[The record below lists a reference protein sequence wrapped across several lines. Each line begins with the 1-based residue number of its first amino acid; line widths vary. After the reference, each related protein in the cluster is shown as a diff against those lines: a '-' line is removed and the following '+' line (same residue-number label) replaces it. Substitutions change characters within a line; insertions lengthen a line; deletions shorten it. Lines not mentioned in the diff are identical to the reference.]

1 MSTRLSLALLLLA
14 FTGCIDGSTPVN
26 VGATRGEPDATHS
39 TVEVVPDTG
48 VAADG
53 VSVALVK
60 VTVRDRNDRVLS
72 GVAVSF
78 TATGSG
84 NTLTQPPVT
93 DSSGLTQGSI
103 ASTRAETKTL
113 TVVVGS
119 GDRTV
124 ELTQHPDVTFVAGDA
139 SRLEFVTQPPG
150 SVRAG
155 EVFAPA
161 VHLRVLDAQ
170 GNVVT
175 APVDVTLTLEPA
187 ASGATL
193 GGTATRAT
201 LEGEASFDD
210 LAVTRAG
217 VGYTLVA
224 SGPGL
229 VSATS
234 TPFDVTA
241 GPADPTKTLVEV
253 SKSGVVADGTDFTVI
268 TVTVRDA
275 FDNPVPSQAVD
286 ISSTGSDNTLT
297 PSGSTSGADGT
308 VTATLSSTTAEVKT
322 IQATVN
328 GVVAPPTPQV
338 TFTSGTADQLVFVVQ
353 PPVQTVAGQTMAPAV
368 EVQALDAQGNRV
380 NSASFNVTLELEPT
394 TSGATLG
401 GTVTKALV
409 SGAVSFGDLNVKKAG
424 AGYTLRA
431 TASGVT
437 EALSNS
443 FTIVAG
449 PVDLTRTLV
458 QVSKGTVT
466 ADDSDFT
473 TITVT
478 SRDAFDNPVS
488 GQAVGLSVSG
498 TSNTLSADNGTSGSD
513 GTFSATLK
521 STKAE
526 LKTVSA
532 TLNGSAVS
540 PQPQVNFVSAT
551 ASRLSFV
558 VQPPTQTVAGQT
570 LAPAVQVEVLD
581 PQGNRV
587 TSANANVTLVLEP
600 VASGATLGGTTT
612 KTLVSGL
619 VDFSDLN
626 VQKAGTGYTLRAT
639 ATGLFDAVS
648 TVFDVSAGP
657 VDLSRTLV
665 EVSKATVT
673 ADGTDSTTI
682 KVTSRDSFDNAVSN
696 QAVGLTVSGT
706 SNTLSAA
713 SGNTGSDGTFSSTL
727 KSTKAEVKTVS
738 ATLNGTAVSPQ
749 PQVTFVSG
757 SGSRLAFVVHPPAQT
772 VAGQAMTPEVQVEV
786 LDAQGNRVTSTSANV
801 TLKLEPVASGATLGG
816 TTTKALAAG
825 LVSFSDL
832 NVQKAGTGYTLRA
845 TSVGLTD
852 AVSTAFDI
860 TAGPV
865 DLTRTLVQVSKTTV
879 TADGADFTTITVT
892 SRDSFDNPVSNQ
904 AVGLTV
910 SGTLNT
916 LSVASGNTGT
926 NGTFSATLKSSK
938 AEVKT
943 ITATVNGTAVSPQ
956 PQVTFVSGS
965 GSRLS
970 FVVQPPTQTVAGQTL
985 APAVQV
991 EVLDAQGNR
1000 VTSASANVTLTLGPV
1015 ASGATLGGTTTKAL
1029 ASGLVSFSDL
1039 NVQKAGTGYTLRA
1052 TAAGLTDAVST
1063 AFDITAGP
1071 VDLTR
1076 TLVQV
1081 SKTTV
1086 TADGADFTTITVT
1099 SRDSFD
1105 NPVSGQTVGL
1115 AVSGTFNTLAP
1126 TTGTT
1131 GTNGTFTATLK
1142 STKAESK
1149 TVSATLNSS
1158 PVSSQ
1163 PQVTFVSG
1171 TATRLAF
1178 VVQPPTSTG
1187 AGQTMTPAVQVEA
1200 LDAQGNRV
1208 ASASANVTLTLEPV
1222 ASGATLGGT
1231 TTKALAAGLVSFSDL
1246 NVQKAGTGYTLRATA
1261 SGLTD
1266 AVSTLFNITAGT
1278 VDLTRTLVQVS
1289 KTTVTADGAD
1299 FTTITVTSRD
1309 SFDNPVSN
1317 QAVGL
1322 TVSGTGNT
1330 LSVAS
1335 GNTVADGTFS
1345 ATLKSIK
1352 AEVKTIAATLNGT
1365 AVSPQPQVTFVAGT
1379 ASKLSFVVHPPSQ
1392 TVAGQTLAPAVQVE
1406 VLDVQGNRV
1415 TSASA
1420 NITLTLEPVA
1430 SGATLGGTTTKALA
1444 AGLVSFSDLNV
1455 QKAGTN
1461 YTLRATSAGLTDAVS
1476 TAFAITAG
1484 TVDLTRTLVQVSK
1497 TTVTADGADFTTITV
1512 TSRDSFDNPVS
1523 NQAVGL
1529 TVSGTNNTLS
1539 AASGSTDTNG
1549 TFSATLKST
1558 KAESKTVSA
1567 TVNGTAVSPQP
1578 QVTFVAGTATQL
1590 AFVVQPPTQTVAG
1603 QTLAPAVQVEAR
1615 DAQGNRVT
1623 SASANVAL
1631 TLEPV
1636 ASGATLGG
1644 TTTKALAAGLAS
1656 FGDLNVQKAGTNYTL
1671 RATSAGLTDAVST
1684 AFDIT
1689 AGTVDLTRTLVQ
1701 VSKTTVTADGTDSTT
1716 ITVTSR
1722 DSFDN
1727 PVSGQTVGLAV
1738 SGTSNTLSAASG
1750 TTGTNGT
1757 FTATL
1762 KSIKAEVKTV
1772 SATLNS
1778 SPVSSQPQ
1786 VTFVAGPAT
1795 RLAFVV
1801 QPPTSTGAGQ
1811 TMTPAVQ
1818 VEALDAQGNRV
1829 TSSTLS
1835 VTLAIEP
1842 VASGATLGGTTT
1854 KALASG
1860 VASFSDLKVQ
1870 KTGTGYTLRATATGL
1885 TDAVSSLFNI
1895 TAGPVDLSRTLVEV
1909 SKATV
1914 TADGT
1919 DSTTITVTS
1928 RDSFDNP
1935 VSGQAV
1941 ALTASGTN
1949 NTLVPTSGT
1958 TGTNGTFTATL
1969 KSIKAEVKTVSATV
1983 NGTAATAQPQ
1993 VTFVPGPAAKLAFVV
2008 QPPAQTGAGQTMTPA
2023 VQVEVLDAQGNRVTS
2038 STLSVMLA
2046 LEPAASGA
2054 TLSGTTTKAVVSGL
2068 VSFSD
2073 LSVRK
2078 AGTAY
2083 TLRATA
2089 TGLTDAV
2096 STPFNIVAGSVDL
2109 TRTLVEISKNTVTAD
2124 NTDFTTV
2131 TVTVRDAFDNP
2142 VSAQA
2147 VAFTVTGSGNTLSA
2161 ASGSTGTNG
2170 IFSAT
2175 LKSTKAEAK
2184 TISATVNGTAVSP
2197 QPQVTFVPGPAV
2209 KLAFVT
2215 QPPTQTVAGQVLAPA
2230 IDVEALD
2237 AQGNRVSS
2245 PNVSVTLVLEPTS
2258 SGATLGGTGTR
2269 ITASGVA
2276 SFGDL
2281 FIQKAGTGYTLRATA
2296 PGLTS
2301 AVSNPF
2307 NIVADVPSLPQT
2319 TVTLSKSTVAADNL
2333 DFTTITVTV
2342 RDAFGNPVSG
2352 QAVSLAVTGSDNILS
2367 STSGP
2372 TAADGTFS
2380 ATLKSIMAEIKTVSA
2395 TLNGNP
2401 IAQQPQVTFIPG
2413 PPVSLRFHTEPPLA
2427 VGAGQTMVPSVQVEV
2442 LDAQGN
2448 RATGSTAT
2456 IALAV
2461 EPTSSGATLGGTV
2474 SRAAVAGMATFD
2486 DLFVRQ
2492 AGTGYSLRAT
2502 SVGLSDGVSGLFSVI
2517 AGTPSLLTSTLTVA
2531 PASLAADNVAEATIT
2546 VTVKDS
2552 YGNPVSNQSVVLAVS
2567 GVNNTLTAS
2576 SGTSGTDGK
2585 FVAKLRSTTAE
2596 VKNVDAT
2603 AASLTLPTATVTF
2616 VAGPVSTLNLVAV
2629 PTQLEANGTDKTT
2642 LTATV
2647 EDSFGNR
2654 VPNVAITFTA
2664 TGSGNI
2670 FNPGDGNTDVNGQ
2683 RIAGLS
2689 STVTGVKTVT
2699 ATGAGK
2705 TGIATVTFLRPP
2717 AQVIN
2722 PVLVGSTASSCA
2734 TLQYTLT
2741 QAASSRAD
2749 VIVEYED
2756 NGVFKRATQA
2766 GSSTGSGVQGV
2777 ATSPTGVTHT
2787 FLWNSTADLP
2797 SSTATIR
2804 MRITAQVQGAL
2815 PSSGYINGVVM
2826 ANGMQFAAPGLVPA
2840 GTAPGLV
2847 ARADLNNDG
2856 KTDIVVGSAT
2866 SNDLQVLLGD
2876 GAGSFAAATPV
2887 TVGFP
2892 SSALV
2897 VWDVDGDGKM
2907 DVLTGGASNSN
2918 VYLLKG
2924 TGTGTFSAA
2933 TVATT
2938 LQGPAAGL
2946 VVGDFNRDGKV
2957 DLIAT
2962 STAGTVE
2969 VALATTAG
2977 VFGAPTRTTV
2987 GGSPQ
2992 AIATADLNL
3001 DARLDLIFVD
3011 PTQDVKVMLGT
3022 GSGTFGAVTPLG
3034 MGAGVTAHSVAD
3046 LNKDARPDV
3055 VAALGASGTVR
3066 VARGNGD
3073 GTFSLQTAITTGG
3086 QPAGLAVVDMD
3097 EDSNRDV
3104 VVTGVGSDVLILS
3117 GKSDGSLN
3125 TTPRVTPAGGP
3136 ATSVVV
3142 LDADRS
3148 GRQDIVA
3155 VRPASNG
3162 VAVLLSMQA
3171 DRCEAALNAGLHLQ
3185 VSPSPAASTVADL
3198 DGDGRPDLVVAVGG
3212 TTAGASALA
3221 VAKGRGNGSFSA
3233 FTTVS
3238 LGTTAL
3244 NPQGVTTGD
3253 FNGDGRLDLVSANQ
3267 SANTVSVLLDNGA
3280 GGYGTPATWNTGAG
3294 PKGMATADFDLDGKL
3309 DLVVANSTG
3318 SNVTVL
3324 YGNGDGTFP
3333 TSFNFNVGVS
3343 PQSLVVVDLNGDGK
3357 PDIATANFGGSSV
3370 TALRNNGGRSSTAFT
3385 SMGNT
3390 VAGYAPRAISAG
3402 DFNGDNKPD
3411 IVVVGNPSSVGAV
3424 SVMLGA
3430 GDGTLGSA
3438 ATTSA
3443 NPGTPEFKDP
3453 RGVVVGDFD
3462 QDGKLDVIAGNNTDV
3477 SVILLKGL
3485 GTGRFTIGSSTA
3497 TGTGI
3502 VDMVGS
3508 DVDGDGLPDLVGTL
3522 TADNRVFVLRSK
3534 GIGLPGPTAY
3544 PLQSVSGA
3552 VTGRGVTVVDL
3563 NKDGKP
3569 DVLTTN
3575 RSTNKLSLLFGD
3587 GTGNFLLSSTAPAVG
3602 TAPSFATTGDIDR
3615 DGNTDV
3621 VVTNNNSST
3630 PSISVLLGDGN
3641 GGLTKLATDLTY
3653 PVAPRSPLL
3662 VDFNSDGAPDLLAC
3676 GNAVYLRL
3684 NTGGGTFANYTTN
3697 TVGGAPQSEV
3707 VADFNLDGRPDVAV
3721 TNNASSAAVGV
3732 LLGNGAG
3739 GFVTPAKTQGLSGA
3753 GVALATADFD
3763 RDGKPDLAVTV
3774 TASTGVYDVK
3784 VIKGRGDGTFD
3795 STVWATLSFSAP
3807 SVAPEWI
3814 QATDFDGDGR
3824 ADIAVS
3830 APGVDAVIIWRG
3842 NGAGGFSAPSIWGST
3857 DQAQAATLADVN
3869 GDGLVDVVNG
3879 GFSLLGVLPG
3889 R

>member
-1 MSTRLSLALLLLA
+1 M
-14 FTGCIDGSTPVN
+14 
-26 VGATRGEPDATHS
+26 
-39 TVEVVPDTG
+39 
-48 VAADG
+48 
-53 VSVALVK
+53 
-60 VTVRDRNDRVLS
+60 
-72 GVAVSF
+72 
-78 TATGSG
+78 
-84 NTLTQPPVT
+84 
-93 DSSGLTQGSI
+93 
-103 ASTRAETKTL
+103 
-113 TVVVGS
+113 
-119 GDRTV
+119 
-124 ELTQHPDVTFVAGDA
+124 
-139 SRLEFVTQPPG
+139 
-150 SVRAG
+150 
-155 EVFAPA
+155 
-161 VHLRVLDAQ
+161 
-170 GNVVT
+170 
-175 APVDVTLTLEPA
+175 
-187 ASGATL
+187 
-193 GGTATRAT
+193 
-201 LEGEASFDD
+201 
-210 LAVTRAG
+210 
-217 VGYTLVA
+217 
-224 SGPGL
+224 
-229 VSATS
+229 
-234 TPFDVTA
+234 
-241 GPADPTKTLVEV
+241 
-253 SKSGVVADGTDFTVI
+253 
-268 TVTVRDA
+268 
-275 FDNPVPSQAVD
+275 
-286 ISSTGSDNTLT
+286 
-297 PSGSTSGADGT
+297 
-308 VTATLSSTTAEVKT
+308 
-322 IQATVN
+322 
-328 GVVAPPTPQV
+328 
-338 TFTSGTADQLVFVVQ
+338 
-353 PPVQTVAGQTMAPAV
+353 
-368 EVQALDAQGNRV
+368 LDAQGNRV
-380 NSASFNVTLELEPT
+380 TDSTTAIELSLEPVAY
-394 TSGATLG
+394 GATLG
-401 GTVTKALV
+401 GTSSRAVVGGVAYFDDLLLQQAGIGYSLHATAP
-409 SGAVSFGDLNVKKAG
+409 GFTEAVSTPFD
-424 AGYTLRA
+424 
-431 TASGVT
+431 VT
-437 EALSNS
+437 
-443 FTIVAG
+443 AG

-458 QVSKGTVT
+458 QVSKASVT
-466 ADDSDFT
+466 ADGSDST
-473 TITVT
+473 AITVT
-478 SRDAFDNPVS
+478 SRDSFDNSVSEQSVGVMVS
-488 GQAVGLSVSG
+488 GSR
-498 TSNTLSADNGTSGSD
+498 NTLSPVGGTTDSG

-526 LKTVSA
+526 IKTVSA
-532 TLNGSAVS
+532 TLNGTAVS

-558 VQPPTQTVAGQT
+558 VQPPAQTVAGQT

-581 PQGNRV
+581 SQGNRV
-587 TSANANVTLVLEP
+587 TSANGNVSLVLDP
-600 VASGATLGGTTT
+600 VTSGATLGGTTS
-612 KTLVSGL
+612 KALVLG
-619 VDFSDLN
+619 VANFSDLK
-626 VQKAGTGYTLRAT
+626 VQKTGMGYTLRAT

-648 TVFDVSAGP
+648 TAFDVSAGP

-665 EVSKATVT
+665 EVSKTTVT
-673 ADGTDSTTI
+673 ADGTDSTSI

-696 QAVGLTVSGT
+696 QAMGLTVSGT

-713 SGNTGSDGTFSSTL
+713 SGNTGSDGTFSATL

-738 ATLNGTAVSPQ
+738 ATLNGTAVSPR

-757 SGSRLAFVVHPPAQT
+757 SGSRLAFVVSPPAQT
-772 VAGQAMTPEVQVEV
+772 VAGQTLAPAVEVEV
-786 LDAQGNRVTSTSANV
+786 LDIQGNRVISASANV
-801 TLKLEPVASGATLGG
+801 MLKLEPVASGATLGG
-816 TTTKALAAG
+816 TTTQALASG
-825 LVSFSDL
+825 LASFSDL

-845 TSVGLTD
+845 TAAGLTD

-879 TADGADFTTITVT
+879 TADGTDFTTITVT
-892 SRDSFDNPVSNQ
+892 SRDSFDNPASNQ

-910 SGTLNT
+910 SGTSNT
-916 LSVASGNTGT
+916 LSAASGTTGP
-926 NGTFSATLKSSK
+926 NGTFSATLKSTK

-1000 VTSASANVTLTLGPV
+1000 VTSASANVTLTLEPV

-1086 TADGADFTTITVT
+1086 TADGTDSTTITVT

-1115 AVSGTFNTLAP
+1115 AVSGTLNTLSAAS
-1126 TTGTT
+1126 GTT

-1158 PVSSQ
+1158 PVS
-1163 PQVTFVSG
+1163 P
-1171 TATRLAF
+1171 
-1178 VVQPPTSTG
+1178 
-1187 AGQTMTPAVQVEA
+1187 
-1200 LDAQGNRV
+1200 
-1208 ASASANVTLTLEPV
+1208 
-1222 ASGATLGGT
+1222 
-1231 TTKALAAGLVSFSDL
+1231 
-1246 NVQKAGTGYTLRATA
+1246 
-1261 SGLTD
+1261 
-1266 AVSTLFNITAGT
+1266 
-1278 VDLTRTLVQVS
+1278 
-1289 KTTVTADGAD
+1289 
-1299 FTTITVTSRD
+1299 
-1309 SFDNPVSN
+1309 
-1317 QAVGL
+1317 
-1322 TVSGTGNT
+1322 
-1330 LSVAS
+1330 
-1335 GNTVADGTFS
+1335 
-1345 ATLKSIK
+1345 
-1352 AEVKTIAATLNGT
+1352 
-1365 AVSPQPQVTFVAGT
+1365 
-1379 ASKLSFVVHPPSQ
+1379 
-1392 TVAGQTLAPAVQVE
+1392 
-1406 VLDVQGNRV
+1406 
-1415 TSASA
+1415 
-1420 NITLTLEPVA
+1420 
-1430 SGATLGGTTTKALA
+1430 
-1444 AGLVSFSDLNV
+1444 
-1455 QKAGTN
+1455 
-1461 YTLRATSAGLTDAVS
+1461 
-1476 TAFAITAG
+1476 
-1484 TVDLTRTLVQVSK
+1484 
-1497 TTVTADGADFTTITV
+1497 
-1512 TSRDSFDNPVS
+1512 
-1523 NQAVGL
+1523 
-1529 TVSGTNNTLS
+1529 
-1539 AASGSTDTNG
+1539 
-1549 TFSATLKST
+1549 
-1558 KAESKTVSA
+1558 
-1567 TVNGTAVSPQP
+1567 
-1578 QVTFVAGTATQL
+1578 
-1590 AFVVQPPTQTVAG
+1590 
-1603 QTLAPAVQVEAR
+1603 
-1615 DAQGNRVT
+1615 
-1623 SASANVAL
+1623 
-1631 TLEPV
+1631 
-1636 ASGATLGG
+1636 
-1644 TTTKALAAGLAS
+1644 
-1656 FGDLNVQKAGTNYTL
+1656 
-1671 RATSAGLTDAVST
+1671 
-1684 AFDIT
+1684 
-1689 AGTVDLTRTLVQ
+1689 
-1701 VSKTTVTADGTDSTT
+1701 
-1716 ITVTSR
+1716 
-1722 DSFDN
+1722 
-1727 PVSGQTVGLAV
+1727 
-1738 SGTSNTLSAASG
+1738 
-1750 TTGTNGT
+1750 
-1757 FTATL
+1757 
-1762 KSIKAEVKTV
+1762 
-1772 SATLNS
+1772 
-1778 SPVSSQPQ
+1778 QPQ

-1801 QPPTSTGAGQ
+1801 NPPGQTGAGQ

-1829 TSSTLS
+1829 TSSMLS

-1885 TDAVSSLFNI
+1885 SDAVSTAFDI
-1895 TAGPVDLSRTLVEV
+1895 TAGPVDLSRTLVEL

-1941 ALTASGTN
+1941 ALTVSGTS
-1949 NTLVPTSGT
+1949 NTLSAASGT
-1958 TGTNGTFTATL
+1958 TGTNGTFSSTL

-1983 NGTAATAQPQ
+1983 NGTAASSQPQ
-1993 VTFVPGPAAKLAFVV
+1993 VTFIAGPATRLAFVV

-2023 VQVEVLDAQGNRVTS
+2023 VQVEVHDAQGNRVTV

-2054 TLSGTTTKAVVSGL
+2054 TLGGTTTKAVVSGL

-2089 TGLTDAV
+2089 TGLASAV
-2096 STPFNIVAGSVDL
+2096 STLFNIIAGPADL
-2109 TRTLVEISKNTVTAD
+2109 MRTLVEISKSTVTAD
-2124 NTDFTTV
+2124 VTDFTTI
-2131 TVTVRDAFDNP
+2131 TATVRDAFDNP
-2142 VSAQA
+2142 VFSQA
-2147 VAFTVTGSGNTLSA
+2147 VAFTVTGSGNVLSA
-2161 ASGSTGTNG
+2161 ASGSTGMNG
-2170 IFSAT
+2170 TFSST
-2175 LKSTKAEAK
+2175 FKSFKAEVK

-2215 QPPTQTVAGQVLAPA
+2215 QPPTQTVAGQTMTPA
-2230 IDVEALD
+2230 VKVEALD
-2237 AQGNRVSS
+2237 
-2245 PNVSVTLVLEPTS
+2245 TL
-2258 SGATLGGTGTR
+2258 
-2269 ITASGVA
+2269 
-2276 SFGDL
+2276 
-2281 FIQKAGTGYTLRATA
+2281 
-2296 PGLTS
+2296 
-2301 AVSNPF
+2301 
-2307 NIVADVPSLPQT
+2307 
-2319 TVTLSKSTVAADNL
+2319 
-2333 DFTTITVTV
+2333 
-2342 RDAFGNPVSG
+2342 
-2352 QAVSLAVTGSDNILS
+2352 
-2367 STSGP
+2367 
-2372 TAADGTFS
+2372 
-2380 ATLKSIMAEIKTVSA
+2380 
-2395 TLNGNP
+2395 
-2401 IAQQPQVTFIPG
+2401 
-2413 PPVSLRFHTEPPLA
+2413 
-2427 VGAGQTMVPSVQVEV
+2427 
-2442 LDAQGN
+2442 GN

-2552 YGNPVSNQSVVLAVS
+2552 YGNPVPNQSVVLAVS

-2670 FNPGDGNTDVNGQ
+2670 FNPGDGNTDANGQ

-2749 VIVEYED
+2749 VIVEYEE

-2766 GSSTGSGVQGV
+2766 GSTTGSGVQGV

-2804 MRITAQVQGAL
+2804 MRITAQLQGAL
-2815 PSSGYINGVVM
+2815 PSSVLLNGVVM
-2826 ANGMQFAAPGLVPA
+2826 ANGMQFAALGLLPA

-2856 KTDIVVGSAT
+2856 KTDLVVGSAT

-2876 GAGSFAAATPV
+2876 GAGSFGAATPV

-2907 DVLTGGASNSN
+2907 DVLTGGTANSN

-2938 LQGPAAGL
+2938 LQGPTAGL

-2992 AIATADLNL
+2992 TIATADLNL

-3022 GSGTFGAVTPLG
+3022 SSGTFGAVSPLG
-3034 MGAGVTAHSVAD
+3034 MGAGVTALGVAD

-3162 VAVLLSMQA
+3162 VAVLLSIQA

-3267 SANTVSVLLDNGA
+3267 SANTVSVLLDNGV
-3280 GGYGTPATWNTGAG
+3280 GGYGTPTTWNTGAS

-3309 DLVVANSTG
+3309 DLVVANSTA

-3343 PQSLVVVDLNGDGK
+3343 PQAVVVVDLNRDGK

-3390 VAGYAPRAISAG
+3390 VAGYTPRAIGTG

-3430 GDGTLGSA
+3430 GDGSLGSA

-3443 NPGTPEFKDP
+3443 TPSTPEFKDP

-3485 GTGRFTIGSSTA
+3485 GTGRFTIGPSTA
-3497 TGTGI
+3497 TGTSI

-3508 DVDGDGLPDLVGTL
+3508 DVDGDGLLDLVGTL
-3522 TADNRVFVLRSK
+3522 TVDNRVFVLRSK
-3534 GIGLPGPTAY
+3534 SIDLPGPTAY
-3544 PLQSVSGA
+3544 PLQTVSGP

-3575 RSTNKLSLLFGD
+3575 RSTNKLSLLLGD

-3602 TAPSFATTGDIDR
+3602 TAPSFAATGDIDR

-3621 VVTNNNSST
+3621 VVTNNTTST
-3630 PSISVLLGDGN
+3630 PSISVLMGDGN
-3641 GGLTKLATDLTY
+3641 GGLTKLGADLTY
-3653 PVAPRSPLL
+3653 PVGPRSVWL
-3662 VDFNSDGAPDLLAC
+3662 VDFNNDGALDLLAC

-3684 NTGGGTFANYTTN
+3684 NTGGGTFANYTTT

-3707 VADFNLDGRPDVAV
+3707 VADFNQDGRPDVAV
-3721 TNNASSAAVGV
+3721 TNSASSAAVGV

-3739 GFVTPAKTQGLSGA
+3739 GFMTPAKTQGLSGA

-3774 TASTGVYDVK
+3774 TASTGVYNVK

-3795 STVWATLSFSAP
+3795 STVWSTLSFNAP
-3807 SVAPEWI
+3807 TFAPEWI

-3824 ADIAVS
+3824 ADLAVS

-3857 DQAQAATLADVN
+3857 DQAQSVALADVN
-3869 GDGLVDVVNG
+3869 NDGLVDVITG
-3879 GFSLLGVLPG
+3879 GLSLLGVLPG